1 MVGTPTDGQEEFVLN
16 SQHLVEYPFINF
28 LVFVDVWLVLF
39 DVFVDVQLGAKLH
52 LDFEQLDF
60 HRFMFPMKMC

>member
-52 LDFEQLDF
+52 LDFE
-60 HRFMFPMKMC
+60 